1 MKVKLLKY
9 TEGADRLIAQAAK
22 LCYSAVGVDEI
33 SEQMSDE
40 QALAFIE
47 KLNDLHHE
55 SPMEHASFTF
65 AVEGISRSLSHQL
78 VRHRIASYSQQSQR
92 YVKFDEMKYVVPPQI
107 AENREAEEL
116 FRQAMESAAESY
128 RRIAELLFDANYRK
142 NVENGMSETKARAQA
157 EKLSIE
163 DARYVFPNACET
175 KVLFTMNTRSLL
187 HFFELRCCERAQ
199 WEIRA
204 MATEMLRQVKAVYP
218 MLFRNAGPGC
228 VRGACPEGKMTCGRA
243 AEIRKF
249 FREMESVGTGEDER

>member
-33 SEQMSDE
+33 SEKMSDE
-40 QALAFIE
+40 QALSFIE
-47 KLNDLHHE
+47 KLNALHHE

-92 YVKFDEMKYVVPPQI
+92 YVKFNEMNYIVPPQI
-107 AENREAEEL
+107 AENPK
-116 FRQAMESAAESY
+116 
-128 RRIAELLFDANYRK
+128 AELLFRKAMDAASESYR
-142 NVENGMSETKARAQA
+142 EISELLFETKFQEYLEQGVSEAKARSQA
-157 EKLSIE
+157 EKMAIE

-175 KVLFTMNTRSLL
+175 KVLFTMNARSLL

-228 VRGACPEGKMTCGRA
+228 VRGACPEGAMTCGRA
-243 AEIRKF
+243 AEIRKY
-249 FREMESVGTGEDER
+249 FREME